1 MNIVQP
7 PFWVRL
13 FFNGSLWRK
22 RTKEKVVYLTF
33 DDGPVPEPTE
43 WLLDQLNAHA
53 LKATFFCI
61 GENAQKNPELLKR
74 ILHEGHS
81 IGNHTFNHLNG
92 WNTSLDEY
100 IRNVDRCS
108 EVFSSRLFRPP
119 YGRLTMKQFR
129 KLKQRF
135 KVVFW
140 DVLSVDYDKN
150 QTPDDCINNV
160 MQHVR
165 PGSIIVFHDSLKAA
179 DRMKVALP
187 EVIDRLM
194 RMEYRFERL

>member
-33 DDGPVPEPTE
+33 DDGPVPDPTA
-43 WLLDQLNAHA
+43 WVLDELNTHDVR
-53 LKATFFCI
+53 ATFFCI
-61 GENAQKNPELLKR
+61 GENAKKNPDLLNR
-74 ILHEGHS
+74 ILDEGHS
-81 IGNHTFNHLNG
+81 IGNHTHNHLNG
-92 WNTSLDEY
+92 WSTNLDEY
-100 IRNVDRCS
+100 MRNVELCS
-108 EVFSSRLFRPP
+108 EVFSSNLFRPP

-129 KLKQRF
+129 NLKKKFQI
-135 KVVFW
+135 VFW

-150 QTPDDCINNV
+150 LSSADCINNV
-160 MQHVR
+160 MNHVR

-179 DRMKVALP
+179 DRMKIALP
-187 EVIDRLM
+187 EVIDRLK
-194 RMEYRFERL
+194 RMKYRFERL